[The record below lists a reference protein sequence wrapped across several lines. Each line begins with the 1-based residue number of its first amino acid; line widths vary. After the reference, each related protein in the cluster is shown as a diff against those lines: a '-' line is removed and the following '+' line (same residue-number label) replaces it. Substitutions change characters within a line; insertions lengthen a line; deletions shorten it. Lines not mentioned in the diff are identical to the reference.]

1 MYSRGK
7 YAYQE
12 QDDYSFSSQS
22 DDYESS
28 SNEYQ
33 KFETSSD
40 ENEKNASTQEIDIEK
55 VIDQSSST
63 MSKSLLH
70 VLDGNDLSQISP
82 QTSFDRT
89 KKRHLN
95 ETIKDDSSSPESY
108 KKPLLESDE
117 NDSTDF

>member
-7 YAYQE
+7 YAYHE

-40 ENEKNASTQEIDIEK
+40 ETERNASTQEINIEQ

-70 VLDGNDLSQISP
+70 VLDGNDVSQISP
-82 QTSFDRT
+82 QTSFDRS

-95 ETIKDDSSSPESY
+95 ETIKDDFSSPESF

>member
-1 MYSRGK
+1 MYSRGGK
-7 YAYQE
+7 YAYQG

-28 SNEYQ
+28 NEYQ
-33 KFETSSD
+33 KFESSSD
-40 ENEKNASTQEIDIEK
+40 ETDRNALTQEIDIEK
-55 VIDQSSST
+55 VINQSSSS
-63 MSKSLLH
+63 MSQSLLH
-70 VLDGNDLSQISP
+70 VLDGNDVSQISP
-82 QTSFDRT
+82 QTSFERT

-108 KKPLLESDE
+108 KKPLLDSDE